1 MDSSILNAIFR
12 DPVLSRLSTGETST
26 TKASLPE
33 NIVAKVASLKG
44 EIANLRWQGGSFTAT
59 LSASVNPGE
68 TLLLKYS
75 GIKEG
80 RSHYKIMA
88 RFPAGGESAAGSV
101 RDSFEPLLFGLMT
114 QQADKESPAPALV
127 KLLPRKN
134 QGTDAVETR
143 DPLIELFI
151 DTESFGLVLVR
162 FYYHKDDRL
171 ECHFVVESTEAGQA
185 LQFEADSLVTE
196 AGGNQDGQNSEPLR
210 WTVGN
215 LRKTAAETLSQ
226 GGLNLNTRA

>member
-12 DPVLSRLSTGETST
+12 DPVLSRLVAGETSA

-44 EIANLRWQGGSFTAT
+44 EIANLRWQGGNFTAT

-75 GIKEG
+75 GLKES
-80 RSHYKIMA
+80 RPHYKIMA
-88 RFPAGGESAAGSV
+88 RFPAGSENATGSIKESS
-101 RDSFEPLLFGLMT
+101 EPLLFGLMT
-114 QQADKESPAPALV
+114 QQAEKESPAPALV
-127 KLLPRKN
+127 KLLPRKQ
-134 QGTDAVETR
+134 QGNDLVENR

-226 GGLNLNTRA
+226 GGLNLNARA

>member
-12 DPVLSRLSTGETST
+12 DPVLGRLATGETSA

-33 NIVAKVASLKG
+33 KVVAKVVSLKG

-75 GIKEG
+75 GLKEG

-88 RFPAGGESAAGSV
+88 RFPAGSESAAGSFKE
-101 RDSFEPLLFGLMT
+101 SSEPLLFGLMT
-114 QQADKESPAPALV
+114 QQAEKESHAPALV

-134 QGTDAVETR
+134 QGSDAAETR
-143 DPLIELFI
+143 DPLIELYI

-162 FYYHKDDRL
+162 FYYYKDDRL

-185 LQFEADSLVTE
+185 LQLEADALVTE
-196 AGGNQDGQNSEPLR
+196 AGGNKDGQNSEPLR
-210 WTVGN
+210 WSVGN
-215 LRKTAAETLSQ
+215 LRKAAAETLSL
-226 GGLNLNTRA
+226 GGLNLNARA

>member
-12 DPVLSRLSTGETST
+12 DPVLNRLTAGETST

-33 NIVAKVASLKG
+33 NVVAKVASLKG
-44 EIANLRWQGGSFTAT
+44 EIATLRWQGGSFTAT
-59 LSASVNPGE
+59 LNASVNASE

-75 GIKEG
+75 GLKEG

-88 RFPAGGESAAGSV
+88 RFPAGSESVTGSV
-101 RDSFEPLLFGLMT
+101 KDSSEPILFGLMT
-114 QQADKESPAPALV
+114 QQTEKENPAPALV
-127 KLLPRKN
+127 KLLPRKK
-134 QGTDAVETR
+134 QGADSEEAK

-162 FYYHKDDRL
+162 FYYYKDDRL
-171 ECHFVVESTEAGQA
+171 ECHFIVETREAGQA
-185 LQFEADSLVTE
+185 LQFEADALVTE
-196 AGGNQDGQNSEPLR
+196 AGGNIDGENSEPLR

-226 GGLNLNTRA
+226 GGLNLNARA